1 MGVLQNKV
9 KEAFGKY
16 RAGDFEG
23 FVKDL
28 VDVGDVRWGWH
39 RGIVDG
45 EVERQ
50 LNKVRTWHK

>member
-1 MGVLQNKV
+1 MGILQDRV
-9 KEAFGKY
+9 KKAFDKY
-16 RAGDFEG
+16 RTGDFEG

-39 RGIVDG
+39 RGIVDA

-50 LNKVRTWHK
+50 LERVRR